1 MNRKHLMLAILV
13 LLLGM
18 VLNSALE
25 MTPSVRALVHLVG
38 PGQEYETIQGA
49 IYNADITVSDKIRV
63 VASTYDENIY
73 VNDSWK
79 IKALNSDPS
88 KTVICGDGSSH
99 VVTIAAND
107 TELIGFTI
115 ENGGVGHH
123 GIHIDYGCSGNNISK
138 NIILDNGI
146 GISIS
151 GYNCSNNI
159 LHNNTIS
166 QNLGGICFLGY
177 YSHITQNIIEDNTG
191 VGIQGDRCHN
201 SIMEENIIS
210 NSIYGIKLSH
220 VNTSN
225 IKGNV
230 ISNCATYGIRLG
242 NSSCNTVVD
251 NDVRANDSQSDGVL
265 LKFSN
270 NNTVTGNILMVKFN
284 NGVRLYAS
292 DYNNI
297 TSNKVVGSKFGI
309 ALINSSNNTAEKNNI
324 YSGDEWGMYLSCSH
338 DNKIGDNNSIRHN
351 QHGLF
356 LNFSSRNTIISNSI
370 CSNTHFGARME
381 YSENNTLVSNNFTG
395 NKYNFGVCG
404 SQLSHFNHSVD
415 NSNKVGND
423 GDIKQIYYLKNQ
435 ENRVINSSELG
446 EIGYLAL
453 INSTAITV
461 KGDKSIELTKNLQ
474 GLLLVATENSVIDVM
489 RFYNNSYGIYM
500 LWSNNNTVIRC
511 SIKGNE
517 AYGVYLSSSHNITLV
532 GNGIV
537 YNECGIY
544 LRSSCNNNITYNN
557 IQYKEHGTTAVY
569 IESSNSSIIYSNNF
583 FTSNIN
589 IDDSSNSW
597 NYSTLGNYW
606 YDHNYTGT
614 PKEINENNTDY
625 HPLEYPLL
633 SALQG
638 DVDWDGDVDIYDI
651 VKITGVY
658 RSKRGDSNWNPYVDL
673 DQDGEI
679 KIYDVVR
686 ATSHYGS
693 EWDC

>member
-1 MNRKHLMLAILV
+1 V
-13 LLLGM
+13 
-18 VLNSALE
+18 
-25 MTPSVRALVHLVG
+25 
-38 PGQEYETIQGA
+38 
-49 IYNADITVSDKIRV
+49 IY
-63 VASTYDENIY
+63 
-73 VNDSWK
+73 
-79 IKALNSDPS
+79 
-88 KTVICGDGSSH
+88 GDGSSH

-115 ENGGVGHH
+115 ENGGIGHH
-123 GIHIDYGCSGNNISK
+123 GVHIDYGCSRNNILK
-138 NIILDNGI
+138 NIILNNGI
-146 GISIS
+146 GILIQ

-166 QNLGGICFLGY
+166 QNLGGIYVLGY

-191 VGIQGDRCHN
+191 VGIHGEGCHN

-210 NSIYGIKLSH
+210 NSIYGMGLW
-220 VNTSN
+220 NANGSN
-225 IKGNV
+225 INGNV
-230 ISNCATYGIRLG
+230 ISNCTTHGICLR
-242 NSSCNTVVD
+242 NSNCNTVVD
-251 NDVRANDSQSDGVL
+251 NDVRASDSQSDGVL
-265 LKFSN
+265 LEYSN
-270 NNTVTGNILMVKFN
+270 NNTVTGNILITKFN
-284 NGVRLYAS
+284 NGVRLTAS

-297 TSNKVVGSKFGI
+297 ISNKVLGSKFGI
-309 ALINSSNNTAEKNNI
+309 ALINSSNNTAANNNI
-324 YSGDEWGMYLSCSH
+324 YSGNEWGIYLSCSN
-338 DNKIGDNNSIRHN
+338 DNKIGDNNSIRLN
-351 QHGLF
+351 QNGLF

-370 CSNTHFGARME
+370 GSNTRFGARIE

-435 ENRVINSSELG
+435 ENRVINSSEL
-446 EIGYLAL
+446 EKVGYLAL

-461 KGDKSIELTKNLQ
+461 KGQKSIELTKNLQ
-474 GLLLVATENSVIDVM
+474 GLLLVATENSVIDTM
-489 RFYNNSYGIYM
+489 RFHDNSYGIYM

-606 YDHNYTGT
+606 YSHNYTGT
-614 PKEINENNTDY
+614 PKEINENNTDH

-633 SALQG
+633 SALTG

-658 RSKRGDSNWNPYVDL
+658 RSKRGDSSWNPYVDL